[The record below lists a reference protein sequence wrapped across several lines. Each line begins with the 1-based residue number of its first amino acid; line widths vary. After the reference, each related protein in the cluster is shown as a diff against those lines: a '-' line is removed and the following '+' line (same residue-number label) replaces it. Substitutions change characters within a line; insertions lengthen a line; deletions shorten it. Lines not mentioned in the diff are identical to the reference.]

1 MHPLET
7 PVINGIVARFM
18 QGGAARMMAAPP
30 SFATAFADVTVAPT
44 ALTALT
50 VPTRHGDVACTV
62 HRPAS
67 AKGAPALFVNFHG
80 GGYVIAL
87 PEQDDLYCAFLAQKA
102 GVIVVNVDYAVA
114 PQAKFPVAIEQG
126 VDVLNWLVANAREQG
141 WDAKRIVI
149 GGQSAGGAI
158 ATAVARTARDAGSPT
173 IALQVLNFPPLD
185 LVTQAKD
192 KPHPQPKPML
202 TPTLGHIFDAAY
214 APSSDRTNPLISPAA
229 VQNLA
234 LVGGKHPLAGMPR
247 TLLTTAELDILRE
260 EGARYAKALTA
271 AGVAVTYRE
280 FAGVDHGF
288 LGMEPVSTARE
299 AMELVAAEVTSAVG

>member
-7 PVINGIVARFM
+7 PVINGVVARFM
-18 QGGAARMMAAPP
+18 QGGAAKMMAQPP
-30 SFATAFADVTVAPT
+30 EFAKAFADITVAPT
-44 ALTALT
+44 PLT

-67 AKGAPALFVNFHG
+67 ATGLPALFLNFHG

-87 PEQDDLYCAFLAQKA
+87 PEQDDLYCAFLSQKA
-102 GVIVVNVDYAVA
+102 GVVVVNVDYAVA

-126 VDVLNWLVANAREQG
+126 VDVLNWLVANAKQQG
-141 WDAKRIVI
+141 WDATRIVV
-149 GGQSAGGAI
+149 GGQSAGGGI
-158 ATAVARTARDAGSPT
+158 ATAVARSARDAGSPT
-173 IALQVLNFPPLD
+173 ITLQVLNFPPLD

-192 KPHPQPKPML
+192 KPHPMPKPML
-202 TPTLGHIFDAAY
+202 TPALGHIFDAAY
-214 APSSDRTNPLISPAA
+214 APFAVRSHPHISPAA

-234 LVGGKHPLAGMPR
+234 LVDGKHPLAGMPR

-260 EGARYAKALTA
+260 EGDRYGEALRA
-271 AGVAVTYRE
+271 GGVAVTYRE

-288 LGMEPVSTARE
+288 LGAEPVATARE

>member
-7 PVINGIVARFM
+7 PVVNGVVARFM
-18 QGGAARMMAAPP
+18 QGGAAKMMAKPP
-30 SFATAFADVTVAPT
+30 GFAAAFADITVAPT
-44 ALTALT
+44 SLT

-62 HRPAS
+62 HRPAK
-67 AKGAPALFVNFHG
+67 ATGLPALFLNFHG

-87 PEQDDLYCAFLAQKA
+87 PEQDDLYCAFLAEKA
-102 GVIVVNVDYAVA
+102 GVVVVNVDYAVA

-126 VDVLNWLVANAREQG
+126 IDVLTWLAANAQQQG
-141 WDAKRIVI
+141 WDANRIVV
-149 GGQSAGGAI
+149 GGQSAGGGI
-158 ATAVARTARDAGSPT
+158 ATAVARSARDAGSPA

-185 LVTQAKD
+185 LVTPAKD
-192 KPHPQPKPML
+192 KPHPMPKPML

-214 APSSDRTNPLISPAA
+214 APSAVRSHPHISPAA

-234 LVGGKHPLAGMPR
+234 LVDGRHPLAGMPR

-260 EGARYAKALTA
+260 EGDRYGEALRA

-280 FAGVDHGF
+280 FAGVDHAF
-288 LGMEPVSTARE
+288 LGAEPVATARE
-299 AMELVAAEVTSAVG
+299 AMELVAAEVADAVG